1 MARRL
6 LLNLMLAIVV
16 LGLAL
21 FIYIDPDKATDDKR
35 SAISNIDPDSVS
47 SIKITRLQGEPLSS
61 VKRDGQWFIVGQ
73 TEFRADDFQVSTLL
87 ALVRSVTDRKYPAST
102 LDLKPMGLMPP
113 LVNISF
119 DDARFDIGTTEPID
133 RNRYVMHD
141 TTVYLVPDRF
151 QHLLNARYTNF
162 IDRRLLPPG
171 AVVTSLELP
180 GLSLQ
185 RDSDKNWQLQP
196 EDKTVGADAIRTLV
210 SDWENARAL
219 YVREASGYQGET
231 LRVHLQ
237 GVDEPLEF
245 TLQRDYKDIILSRPD
260 SGIQYHLAGDAG
272 LKLLEF
278 TAAPGS

>member
-21 FIYIDPDKATDDKR
+21 FIYIDPDKATDDNR
-35 SAISNIDPDSVS
+35 SAISNIHPDSVS
-47 SIKITRLQGEPLSS
+47 SIKITRLQDEPLSF
-61 VKRDGQWFIVGQ
+61 VKRDGQWFIDGQ

-171 AVVTSLELP
+171 AVVTRLELP

-185 RDSDKNWQLQP
+185 RDSDMNWQLQP

-210 SDWENARAL
+210 SDWQNARAL

-260 SGIQYHLAGDAG
+260 RGIQYHLAGDAG

-278 TAAPGS
+278 TNEPGS

>member
-21 FIYIDPDKATDDKR
+21 FIYIDPDKATDDNR
-35 SAISNIDPDSVS
+35 SAISNIHPDSVS
-47 SIKITRLQGEPLSS
+47 SIKITRLQDEPLSF
-61 VKRDGQWFIVGQ
+61 VKRDGQWFIDGQ

-185 RDSDKNWQLQP
+185 RDSDMNWQLQP

-237 GVDEPLEF
+237 GVDEALEF

-260 SGIQYHLAGDAG
+260 RGIQYHLAGDAG

>member
-21 FIYIDPDKATDDKR
+21 FIYIDPDKATDDNR
-35 SAISNIDPDSVS
+35 STISNIDPDSVS
-47 SIKITRLQGEPLSS
+47 SIKITRLQGEPLSF

-73 TEFRADDFQVSTLL
+73 TEYRADDFQVGTLL
-87 ALVRSVTDRKYPAST
+87 ALLRSVTDRKYPAST

-113 LVNISF
+113 LVDISF
-119 DDARFDIGTTEPID
+119 DDARFEIGTTEPID

-171 AVVTSLELP
+171 AVVTRLELP

-185 RDSDKNWQLQP
+185 RDSDMNWQLQP

-237 GVDEPLEF
+237 GVDEALEF

-260 SGIQYHLAGDAG
+260 RGIQYHLAGDAG

-278 TAAPGS
+278 MAEPDS

>member
-21 FIYIDPDKATDDKR
+21 FIYIDPDKATDDNR
-35 SAISNIDPDSVS
+35 SAISNIHPDSVS
-47 SIKITRLQGEPLSS
+47 SIKITRLQDEPLSF
-61 VKRDGQWFIVGQ
+61 VKRDGQWFIDGQ

-162 IDRRLLPPG
+162 IDRRLLPPD

-185 RDSDKNWQLQP
+185 RDSDMNWQLQP

-210 SDWENARAL
+210 SDWQNARAL

-245 TLQRDYKDIILSRPD
+245 TLQRDYKDIILTRPD
-260 SGIQYHLAGDAG
+260 RGIQYHLAGDAG

>member
-35 SAISNIDPDSVS
+35 AAISNIDPDSVS
-47 SIKITRLQGEPLSS
+47 SIKITRLQGEPLSF

-73 TEFRADDFQVSTLL
+73 TEYRADDFQVGTLL
-87 ALVRSVTDRKYPAST
+87 ALLRSVTDRKYPAST

-113 LVNISF
+113 LVDISF
-119 DDARFDIGTTEPID
+119 DDARFEIGTTEPID

-171 AVVTSLELP
+171 AVVTRLELP

-185 RDSDKNWQLQP
+185 RDSDMNWQLQP

-237 GVDEPLEF
+237 GVDEALEF

-260 SGIQYHLAGDAG
+260 RGIQYHLAGDAG

-278 TAAPGS
+278 MAEPDS

>member
-6 LLNLMLAIVV
+6 LLNLLLAIVV

-21 FIYIDPDKATDDKR
+21 FIYIDTDKATDDNR
-35 SAISNIDPDSVS
+35 AVISNIDPDSVT
-47 SIKITRLQGEPLSS
+47 SIKITRLQGEPLSFI
-61 VKRDGQWFIVGQ
+61 KRDGQWFIVGE
-73 TEFRADDFQVSTLL
+73 TEFRADDFQVGTLL
-87 ALVRSVTDRKYPAST
+87 ALARSITDRKYPAQT
-102 LDLKPMGLMPP
+102 LDLKPMGLLPP

-119 DDARFDIGTTEPID
+119 DDVRFGIGTTEPID

-171 AVVTSLELP
+171 AVVTAIELP

-185 RDSDKNWQLQP
+185 RDSDNHWQLQP
-196 EDKTVGADAIRTLV
+196 DDKTVDADAIRTLV
-210 SDWENARAL
+210 SSWENARAL
-219 YVREASGYQGET
+219 YVRAASGYQGET
-231 LRVHLQ
+231 LRIHLD

-245 TLQRDYKDIILSRPD
+245 ALHRDYKDIILARPD
-260 SGIQYHLAGDAG
+260 LGIQYHLAGDAG
-272 LKLLEF
+272 LKLLQLS
-278 TAAPGS
+278 TDPAN

>member
-21 FIYIDPDKATDDKR
+21 FIYIDPDKATDDNR
-35 SAISNIDPDSVS
+35 STISNIDPDSVS
-47 SIKITRLQGEPLSS
+47 SIKITRLQGEPLSF

-73 TEFRADDFQVSTLL
+73 TEYRADDFQVSTLL
-87 ALVRSVTDRKYPAST
+87 ALLRSVTDRKYPAST
-102 LDLKPMGLMPP
+102 LDLKPMCLMPP
-113 LVNISF
+113 LVDISF
-119 DDARFDIGTTEPID
+119 DDVRFDIGTTEPID

-171 AVVTSLELP
+171 AVVTRLELP

-185 RDSDKNWQLQP
+185 RDSDMNWQLQP

-237 GVDEPLEF
+237 GVDEALEF

-260 SGIQYHLAGDAG
+260 RGIQYHLAGDAG

-278 TAAPGS
+278 MAEPDS

>member
-6 LLNLMLAIVV
+6 LLNLLLAIVV

-21 FIYIDPDKATDDKR
+21 FIYIDPDKATDDNR
-35 SAISNIDPDSVS
+35 AAISNIDPDSVT
-47 SIKITRLQGEPLSS
+47 SINITRLQGEPLSFI
-61 VKRDGQWFIVGQ
+61 KRDGQWFIVGE

-87 ALVRSVTDRKYPAST
+87 ALARSITDRKYPAQT
-102 LDLKPMGLMPP
+102 LDLKPMGLLPP

-119 DDARFDIGTTEPID
+119 DDVRFDVGTTEPID

-171 AVVTSLELP
+171 AVVTGLELP
-180 GLSLQ
+180 DLVLQ
-185 RDSDKNWQLQP
+185 RDGDNRWQLQP
-196 EDKTVGADAIRTLV
+196 EDKTIGANAMRTLV

-219 YVREASGYQGET
+219 YVRTASGYRGET
-231 LRVHLQ
+231 LRIQLA

-245 TLQRDYKDIILSRPD
+245 ALHRDYKDIILARPD
-260 SGIQYHLAGDAG
+260 LGIQYHLAGEAG
-272 LKLLEF
+272 QKLLQLS
-278 TAAPGS
+278 TDPAN

>member
-21 FIYIDPDKATDDKR
+21 FIYIDTDKATDDKR
-35 SAISNIDPDSVS
+35 STISNIDPDSVS
-47 SIKITRLQGEPLSS
+47 SIKITRLQGEPLSF

-73 TEFRADDFQVSTLL
+73 TEYRADDFQVGTLL
-87 ALVRSVTDRKYPAST
+87 ALLRSVTDRKYPAST

-171 AVVTSLELP
+171 AVVTRLELP
-180 GLSLQ
+180 GLSLH
-185 RDSDKNWQLQP
+185 RDSDMNWQLQP

-219 YVREASGYQGET
+219 YVREAGGYQGET

-245 TLQRDYKDIILSRPD
+245 TLQRDYKDIILTRPD
-260 SGIQYHLAGDAG
+260 RGIQYHLAGDAG

>member
-6 LLNLMLAIVV
+6 LLNLLLAIVV
-16 LGLAL
+16 IGLAL
-21 FIYIDPDKATDDKR
+21 FIYIDPDKATDDNR
-35 SAISNIDPDSVS
+35 AAISSIDPDSVT
-47 SIKITRLQGEPLSS
+47 SIKITRLQGEPLSFI
-61 VKRDGQWFIVGQ
+61 KRDGQWFIVGE

-87 ALVRSVTDRKYPAST
+87 ALARSITDRKYPAQT
-102 LDLKPMGLMPP
+102 LDLKPMGLLPP

-119 DDARFDIGTTEPID
+119 DDVRFDIGTTEPID

-171 AVVTSLELP
+171 AVVTAIELP

-185 RDSDKNWQLQP
+185 RDSDNHWQLQP
-196 EDKTVGADAIRTLV
+196 DDKTVDADAIRTLV
-210 SDWENARAL
+210 SSWENARAL

-231 LRVHLQ
+231 LRIFLE

-245 TLQRDYKDIILSRPD
+245 TLQRDYKDIILTRPD
-260 SGIQYHLAGDAG
+260 RGIQYHLAGDAG

-278 TAAPGS
+278 TAEPGS

>member
-21 FIYIDPDKATDDKR
+21 FIYIDPDKATDDNR
-35 SAISNIDPDSVS
+35 STISNIDPDSVS
-47 SIKITRLQGEPLSS
+47 SIKITRLQGEPLSF

-73 TEFRADDFQVSTLL
+73 TEYRADDFQVSTLL
-87 ALVRSVTDRKYPAST
+87 ALLRSVTDRKYPAST

-113 LVNISF
+113 LVDISF
-119 DDARFDIGTTEPID
+119 DDARFEIGTTEPID

-171 AVVTSLELP
+171 AVVTRLELP

-185 RDSDKNWQLQP
+185 RDSDMNWQLQP

-237 GVDEPLEF
+237 GVDEALEF

-260 SGIQYHLAGDAG
+260 RGIQYHLAGDAG

-278 TAAPGS
+278 MAEPDS

>member
-21 FIYIDPDKATDDKR
+21 FIYIDPDKATDDNR
-35 SAISNIDPDSVS
+35 STISNIDPDSVS
-47 SIKITRLQGEPLSS
+47 SIKITRLQGEPLSF

-73 TEFRADDFQVSTLL
+73 TEYRADDFQVGTLL
-87 ALVRSVTDRKYPAST
+87 ALLRSVTDRKYPAST

-113 LVNISF
+113 LVDISF
-119 DDARFDIGTTEPID
+119 DDARFEIGTTEPID

-171 AVVTSLELP
+171 AVVTRLELP

-185 RDSDKNWQLQP
+185 RDSDMNWQLQP

-219 YVREASGYQGET
+219 YVREASGYLGET

-237 GVDEPLEF
+237 GVDEALEF

-260 SGIQYHLAGDAG
+260 RGIQYHLAGDAG

-278 TAAPGS
+278 MAEPDS